1 MSTQRAVAIVVLVL
15 LGFVSLPLVA
25 SVLDGGDTD
34 NWIIPVQLLLMAL
47 VGALVGWVLPAV
59 AGPTA
64 TKRRAA
70 LVGAVIGV
78 AVVTWMSG
86 PPDIEEYLNRLDAAL
101 DHLAAGVPL

>member
-25 SVLDGGDTD
+25 SVLDGEDTE

-64 TKRRAA
+64 TKRRGA
-70 LVGAVIGV
+70 LVGVVIGV
-78 AVVTWMSG
+78 A
-86 PPDIEEYLNRLDAAL
+86 
-101 DHLAAGVPL
+101 AGVLGLLVFFLLLSGLDGA

>member
-25 SVLDGGDTD
+25 SVLDGEDTE

-47 VGALVGWVLPAV
+47 VGALVGWALPAV
-59 AGPTA
+59 AGPAA
-64 TKRRAA
+64 TKRRGA

-78 AVVTWMSG
+78 A
-86 PPDIEEYLNRLDAAL
+86 
-101 DHLAAGVPL
+101 AGVLGLLVFFLLLSGLDGA